1 MTRTPVTLRDV
12 HVDDAPA
19 LSRLWGE
26 IVRRG
31 EDRDPV
37 ADMRTIIDQVQ
48 SRVDE
53 RLVIAEYDG
62 ELAGAVL
69 LRIAPLTPLHLE
81 PIVQVIS
88 PHVFA
93 EFRRRGVG
101 RALME
106 AAAGFA
112 EDRGIN
118 HVGTASISNSR
129 EANRFMAR
137 LGLSPHA
144 TLRVT
149 STQML
154 RGKLTG
160 QRVVNPRQA
169 GRPMG
174 QILAARRSMRRA
186 QTFAATVD

>member
-1 MTRTPVTLRDV
+1 MTRNLVTLRDV
-12 HVDDAPA
+12 ALDDAA
-19 LSRLWGE
+19 ELSRLWGE
-26 IVRRG
+26 FIRRG
-31 EDRDPV
+31 EGRDAV
-37 ADMRTIIDQVQ
+37 ADMRTIIDQVLT
-48 SRVDE
+48 RIDE
-53 RLVIAEYDG
+53 RLVVAEYDG
-62 ELAGAVL
+62 VLAGAVL
-69 LRIAPLTPLHLE
+69 LRVAPLTPLHLE

-93 EFRRRGVG
+93 EYRRRGVG

-106 AAAGFA
+106 AASAFA
-112 EDRGIN
+112 EDRGI
-118 HVGTASISNSR
+118 HHIGTASMSNSR

-154 RGKLTG
+154 RAKLTG
-160 QRVVNPRQA
+160 QRATFPRQA

-174 QILAARRSMRRA
+174 QILAARRSLRRA
-186 QTFAATVD
+186 QSFAASVD

>member
-1 MTRTPVTLRDV
+1 MTRTLVTLRDV
-12 HVDDAPA
+12 VTDDAA
-19 LSRLWGE
+19 DLSRLWGE
-26 IVRRG
+26 IIRRS

-37 ADMRTIIDQVQ
+37 ADMCTIIAQVQ
-48 SRVDE
+48 TKIDE
-53 RLVIAEYDG
+53 RLVVAEYDG
-62 ELAGAVL
+62 ILAGAVL

-81 PIVQVIS
+81 SIVQVIS
-88 PHVFA
+88 PHVLA
-93 EFRRRGVG
+93 EYRRRGVG
-101 RALME
+101 RALMD
-106 AAAGFA
+106 AAASFA

-118 HVGTASISNSR
+118 HVGTASMSNSR

-154 RGKLTG
+154 RAKLTG
-160 QRVVNPRQA
+160 QRSALSRQP

-174 QILAARRSMRRA
+174 QILAARRSLRRS
-186 QTFAATVD
+186 QSFAASVD